1 MSLLELYFICSVLYS
16 SICSCWSLFY
26 TLTLLMTSF
35 IFPIYYT
42 CASKD
47 SSRPP
52 KSSKLSTSSPQG
64 SEVPTPTPSVHEDLS
79 KEGGADSKASEKK
92 IAASAEPTK
101 DKEDANAS
109 NKSKAS
115 ETTKAVPSEMFESQR
130 KAVDDGTVLN
140 PTCVKHL
147 GNIDDIARVSRLE
160 RCEKELSRGWFEL
173 V

>member
-1 MSLLELYFICSVLYS
+1 MSLLELYFICSVLFS
-16 SICSCWSLFY
+16 SIYSCWSLFY
-26 TLTLLMTSF
+26 TLTLLVSF

-115 ETTKAVPSEMFESQR
+115 ETMKAVPSEMFESQR

-147 GNIDDIARVSRLE
+147 GNIDDIARA
-160 RCEKELSRGWFEL
+160 
-173 V
+173 